1 MWPYN
6 AHSADVDGQTPRKS
20 CSGSDVSVDFVSES
34 SVNAS
39 KPGVEGCLGNPARLG
54 VKEEKT
60 VHPNR
65 ERRV

>member
-1 MWPYN
+1 L
-6 AHSADVDGQTPRKS
+6 AVVDAANSRVFGGWTLQIQI
-20 CSGSDVSVDFVSES
+20 GSDVSGDFVSEL

-39 KPGVEGCLGNPARLG
+39 KQGVEGCLGNPARLG

-65 ERRV
+65 KKRV